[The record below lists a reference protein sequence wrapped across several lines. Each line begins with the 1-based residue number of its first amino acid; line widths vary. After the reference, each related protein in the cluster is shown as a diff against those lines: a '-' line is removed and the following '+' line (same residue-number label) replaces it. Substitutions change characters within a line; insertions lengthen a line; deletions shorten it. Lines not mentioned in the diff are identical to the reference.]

1 MDCIHGTDHTR
12 ANLLTAEGLTTGTFP
27 WSDRLWTMYGS
38 GVDGDWASGSVSTII
53 DVSECIDTLGY
64 KELRNAE
71 VHGKHGKA
79 NCNAIYTIKK
89 GVVPVK
95 KGWPTMQEPDVE
107 PSELSEMLEFHRKI
121 MEMPSVDLKDP
132 DAIRERIDRYLG
144 LCQDYSRRPFVEG
157 LASALKTNRMTLWKM
172 AQEQTA
178 RGQVVRDA
186 KALILSLLETWTI
199 EGRLN
204 PASSCFLYKNLGSY
218 VDTVTIE
225 ARQESDVKATLS
237 PDEISKQIE
246 SDIPVDMI
254 EASDALP
261 TADIFDLESKRKE
274 VLH

>member
-1 MDCIHGTDHTR
+1 M
-12 ANLLTAEGLTTGTFP
+12 
-27 WSDRLWTMYGS
+27 
-38 GVDGDWASGSVSTII
+38 
-53 DVSECIDTLGY
+53 
-64 KELRNAE
+64 
-71 VHGKHGKA
+71 
-79 NCNAIYTIKK
+79 
-89 GVVPVK
+89 K

-107 PSELSEMLEFHRKI
+107 PSELADMLEFHRKI

-246 SDIPVDMI
+246 SDIPMDLI
-254 EASDALP
+254 ESTDTVP
-261 TADIFDLESKRKE
+261 TAKVFDLDSERKE
-274 VLH
+274 VLQ